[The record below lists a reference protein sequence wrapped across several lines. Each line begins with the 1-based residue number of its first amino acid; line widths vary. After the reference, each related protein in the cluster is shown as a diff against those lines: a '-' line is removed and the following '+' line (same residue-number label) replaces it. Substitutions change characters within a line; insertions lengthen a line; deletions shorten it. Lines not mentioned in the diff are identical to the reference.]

1 VYAFDRRVLVVWWLA
16 CLLWS
21 GTFLFVRIGLAD
33 IPPLTFA
40 WLRLAIALVVLAP
53 MTLHRGDWRSLS
65 RRDLTNI
72 AATGLLLLGVN
83 YGLVFWGAQF
93 IPSGLVAILQAT
105 TPVLALALGWC
116 LGSERVNAVKV
127 LACRPPERSR

>member
-1 VYAFDRRVLVVWWLA
+1 LLRR
-16 CLLWS
+16 
-21 GTFLFVRIGLAD
+21 
-33 IPPLTFA
+33 
-40 WLRLAIALVVLAP
+40 
-53 MTLHRGDWRSLS
+53 
-65 RRDLTNI
+65 
-72 AATGLLLLGVN
+72 LLGVN